1 MLAIRSTSSSVTL
14 ASTGTRTSRFS
25 IIRSRSCSCT
35 SLASIASV
43 NSYLL
48 EVIVIS
54 VRGGKRTRKQRCE
67 VQKSILVQMWF
78 VLDLNVS
85 AGRRQHPNRDLQP
98 TTARVHDSDC
108 TIASLRSAD
117 DSECVAM
124 QWMERVEN
132 LNVSRFRTQGTV
144 GAGVSIHTSIALFR
158 QAVSLQTEHAGSIRA
173 IGSSFR

>member
-1 MLAIRSTSSSVTL
+1 MLAIRSMSSSVTL

-25 IIRSRSCSCT
+25 IFRSRSCSCT

-54 VRGGKRTRKQRCE
+54 LRGGKRTRKQGCK

-85 AGRRQHPNRDLQP
+85 AGRRQHPHRDCQP
-98 TTARVHDSDC
+98 TAARVHDSDC

-117 DSECVAM
+117 DSEGLAM
-124 QWMERVEN
+124 QRVKWIEN
-132 LNVSRFRTQGTV
+132 LNASGFGTQGIV
-144 GAGVSIHTSIALFR
+144 GAGVITRTYI
-158 QAVSLQTEHAGSIRA
+158 V
-173 IGSSFR
+173 

>member
-1 MLAIRSTSSSVTL
+1 M
-14 ASTGTRTSRFS
+14 
-25 IIRSRSCSCT
+25 
-35 SLASIASV
+35 
-43 NSYLL
+43 
-48 EVIVIS
+48 IS
-54 VRGGKRTRKQRCE
+54 VRGGKRTRKQRCK

-108 TIASLRSAD
+108 TIASLRPAD
-117 DSECVAM
+117 DSECAAM

-144 GAGVSIHTSIALFR
+144 GAGASIHTSIALFR